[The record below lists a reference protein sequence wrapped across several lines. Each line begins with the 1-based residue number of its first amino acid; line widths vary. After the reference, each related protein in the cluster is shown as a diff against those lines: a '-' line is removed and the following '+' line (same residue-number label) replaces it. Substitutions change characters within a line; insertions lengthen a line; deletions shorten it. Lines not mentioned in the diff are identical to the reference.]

1 MQRSNGQHPYQFP
14 NNGHSTGCDQ
24 STPSAAVSRVAAVS
38 LETALSR
45 ALESVLPRF
54 AESIAAVVRQPE
66 GETDGAGAGETG
78 VWVPSSGGVGARSG
92 IPEG

>member
-1 MQRSNGQHPYQFP
+1 MA
-14 NNGHSTGCDQ
+14 STPTSSPTTDTPPAVTM

-38 LETALSR
+38 LETTLSR
-45 ALESVLPRF
+45 ALESALPRF

-78 VWVPSSGGVGARSG
+78 VRVPSSGGVGARSG